1 MIVLTM
7 IARIGDGLILTE
19 SVQHDEEV
27 SEIDKLQN
35 FKDIFE
41 FGLIQ
46 VLLKIFDICSDLQSF
61 CFIFL
66 IP

>member
-27 SEIDKLQN
+27 SEIDIIPN
-35 FKDIFE
+35 FKDIFW
-41 FGLIQ
+41 F
-46 VLLKIFDICSDLQSF
+46 
-61 CFIFL
+61 
-66 IP
+66 